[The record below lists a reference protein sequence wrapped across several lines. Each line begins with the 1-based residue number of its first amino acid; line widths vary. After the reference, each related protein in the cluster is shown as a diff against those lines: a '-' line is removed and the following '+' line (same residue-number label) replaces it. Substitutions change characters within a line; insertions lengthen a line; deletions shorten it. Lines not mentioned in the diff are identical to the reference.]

1 MYNIVDSFVP
11 ENVKVSGIIK
21 RVYHASLLIVSLS
34 HSLSLISA
42 VKQFNQHQSIKSTLS
57 FNMRHWSQAKLDP
70 IADTA
75 NYTCTSTDNSV
86 GEPVSSTTLF
96 RVECKSRH

>member
-11 ENVKVSGIIK
+11 ENIKVSGIIK
-21 RVYHASLLIVSLS
+21 RVYHAPLFIVSL
-34 HSLSLISA
+34 SLSLIST

-96 RVECKSRH
+96 RVECKLRH